1 MFSFIR
7 KYAETMTGAEIYPV
21 ISLTIFVLFFAAML
35 FYVWKLSSKTIE
47 ESINLPLED

>member
-7 KYAETMTGAEIYPV
+7 KYAETINGAEIYPV
-21 ISLTIFVLFFAAML
+21 ISLTIFVLLFCAML
-35 FYVWKLSSKTIE
+35 FYAWKLSSKTVE